1 MRLSGTSGKEF
12 EKEGEE
18 KIFMWK
24 PSFHMKV
31 KDGRTGSLG
40 ALRFVEGG
48 RIETTVRA
56 ASGTGE
62 LERMQNRKGGEGE
75 KELGESMKRTRCEN
89 NGVSMEGEFVFTR
102 AVGEFLREEVRNGT
116 FKGNYMLNLKEQ
128 MRMRWMR
135 QRGVDKRLRVLLVG
149 ASQIKRIGA
158 EMVRMHG
165 DRMRLV
171 GCVRWED
178 EHTVEG
184 HTVILDE
191 VMNLKDE
198 VDVVVVGGPSNS
210 LMKHGKENGRGF
222 GGERQV
228 RVCRRRDGVD
238 EWTVTYHMTDPV
250 RITMAEKM
258 LLVEKM
264 VDLLTEIKSTV
275 GDCVKVIHLTMFPR
289 FVEQCCKDH
298 MTDEDVWL
306 LDGIR
311 RDVNREVKDGLTES
325 GKCVEVV
332 DWWTVIGARNE
343 LTVSEIRKSGIVCG
357 DNVHLTTSVN
367 RSTADSLMHRLV
379 ERRTWE
385 DAKRRRLN

>member
-1 MRLSGTSGKEF
+1 
-12 EKEGEE
+12 
-18 KIFMWK
+18 
-24 PSFHMKV
+24 
-31 KDGRTGSLG
+31 
-40 ALRFVEGG
+40 
-48 RIETTVRA
+48 
-56 ASGTGE
+56 
-62 LERMQNRKGGEGE
+62 
-75 KELGESMKRTRCEN
+75 
-89 NGVSMEGEFVFTR
+89 MEGEFVFTR

-184 HTVILDE
+184 HTEILDE
-191 VMNLKDE
+191 VMNMKDE
-198 VDVVVVGGPSNS
+198 VDVVVVGGPTNS
-210 LMKHGKENGRGF
+210 LMKHGKENARGF

-275 GDCVKVIHLTMFPR
+275 GDCVKVVHLTMFPR

-306 LDGIR
+306 FDGIR
-311 RDVNREVKDGLTES
+311 RDVIREVKDGLTES
-325 GKCVEVV
+325 GKGVEVV